1 MIILSELQL
10 LTVGR
15 GVDTMVTEII
25 VMELKIVYGKF
36 EYYTEKK
43 KELEI
48 STFEDKKAKN

>member
-1 MIILSELQL
+1 
-10 LTVGR
+10 
-15 GVDTMVTEII
+15 MVTEII

-43 KELEI
+43 ELEI

>member
-1 MIILSELQL
+1 
-10 LTVGR
+10 
-15 GVDTMVTEII
+15 MVTEII
-25 VMELKIVYGKF
+25 VMELKIVYGDF